1 MARERSNRTGVQDQ
15 LRTAIRRAKMLVEG
29 VDRDRLTRRPDEG
42 SWSAVECIDH
52 LNEIARLYL
61 PEFAETIERARLDGM
76 LARSGM
82 AKRTLIGR
90 IVVWTQEPPV
100 RIRMKTFGP
109 IQPARDLDPDAVIED
124 FETLH
129 EELIVRINEAADLD
143 WKRIRMK
150 SLLDSRLTLCLGD
163 WFHFIAAHARRHLW
177 QAEQAL
183 AKLEPAAK

>member
-1 MARERSNRTGVQDQ
+1 MQDQ
-15 LRTAIRRAKMLVEG
+15 LRTVIRRANTLVEG
-29 VDRDRLTRRPDEG
+29 VDRDRLTRRPGEG
-42 SWSAVECIDH
+42 SWSVVECIDH
-52 LNEIARLYL
+52 LNETARLYL
-61 PEFAETIERARLDGM
+61 PEFAETIEHSRAEGL
-76 LARSGM
+76 LARPGT
-82 AKRTLIGR
+82 ARRTLIGR

-100 RIRMKTFGP
+100 RIRTKTFGP
-109 IQPARDLDPDAVIED
+109 IEPARDADPDEAIED
-124 FETLH
+124 FEALH

-183 AKLEPAAK
+183 AKLDPEAE